1 MKKRKWKRSGRDRQA
16 DAHSFPFHS
25 SYSSTSPH
33 KKEEAKPS
41 ITSTSA
47 PPRTPG
53 QHPPGSG
60 CTGHSWPFVRPRR
73 SARRP
78 AGRSRDGG
86 VSNPPEQGNDSG
98 GGVGDCGGAN
108 GGSARRLGRVRA
120 SFVLADAADCERSRR
135 VQTLARASMMLKRRT
150 TATATTPKLP
160 RPL

>member
-47 PPRTPG
+47 THAG
-53 QHPPGSG
+53 AA
-60 CTGHSWPFVRPRR
+60 
-73 SARRP
+73 SARIRVHRPFMAVCPSASVCTP

-98 GGVGDCGGAN
+98 GGVGDCGGGN

-150 TATATTPKLP
+150 TATATTPKLL